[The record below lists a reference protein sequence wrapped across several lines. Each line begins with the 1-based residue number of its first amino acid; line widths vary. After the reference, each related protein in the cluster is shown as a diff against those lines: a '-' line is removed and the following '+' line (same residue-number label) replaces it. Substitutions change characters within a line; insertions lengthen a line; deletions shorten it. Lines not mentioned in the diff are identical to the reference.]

1 MKIVAVVSAR
11 LTSKRLPGKTLMPIC
26 GIPMIEMVCKRLLFC
41 KKIDKIV
48 IAIPKNKKNTKLK
61 NYLKKRKY
69 EVFEGS
75 EDNVLKRFYL
85 AAKYYKADL
94 VVRITGDCPLIDA
107 GIVDKLIYKIINSK
121 KDYITNDNPRTYPDG
136 LDAEVITFKALKKC
150 YGLVKNK
157 FDKEHV
163 TTYVRSSRKFNIIY
177 DNYKH
182 DFSHLRW
189 VVDEKSDL
197 KVVRKIFQYF
207 KPRLNF
213 SWLEVIRL
221 TKKKIV

>member
-1 MKIVAVVSAR
+1 MRPGSKTSTLKKVS
-11 LTSKRLPGKTLMPIC
+11 
-26 GIPMIEMVCKRLLFC
+26 
-41 KKIDKIV
+41 KIV
-48 IAIPKNKKNTKLK
+48 IATTKKKEDKILSKYVVSDKVDIFFGSDSDVYSRFLEIKKL
-61 NYLKKRKY
+61 
-69 EVFEGS
+69 
-75 EDNVLKRFYL
+75 
-85 AAKYYKADL
+85 YKPDYII
-94 VVRITGDCPLIDA
+94 RITGDCPLIDA

-197 KVVRKIFQYF
+197 NKEASPWNMGAYKGTWNVGGTQIARQYYV
-207 KPRLNF
+207 PVTCISI
-213 SWLEVIRL
+213 SWFYTNSYNLFCFF
-221 TKKKIV
+221 